1 MMACLLLRF
10 CLPVVT
16 GISEVFKLL
25 DINLVIHSLEHGHR
39 ERHICIRQ
47 LGYLFLLLI
56 ELNRLLLLYV
66 ELLLLLNVLLF
77 NLFLFFLVLLIDL
90 IDE

>member
-1 MMACLLLRF
+1 MACLLLRF

-16 GISEVFKLL
+16 GIREVFKLL
-25 DINLVIHSLEHGHR
+25 DINFVIHSWEHGHR
-39 ERHICIRQ
+39 ERHVCVRQ

-56 ELNRLLLLYV
+56 ELNRLPLLHV
-66 ELLLLLNVLLF
+66 ELLLLLNVLLL
-77 NLFLFFLVLLIDL
+77 NLLLLFLVLLIDL